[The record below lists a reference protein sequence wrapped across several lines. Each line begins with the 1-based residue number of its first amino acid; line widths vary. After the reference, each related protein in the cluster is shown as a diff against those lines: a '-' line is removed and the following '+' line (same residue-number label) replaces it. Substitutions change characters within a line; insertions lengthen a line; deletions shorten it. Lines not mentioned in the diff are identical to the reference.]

1 MTATHERQGDQREL
15 IIRDEVLRFGPEGQL
30 VGIVSHPGEPST
42 PQRAKLHPAL
52 IILNAGVLHRI
63 GPHRLHV
70 QLARRIAARGIAGL
84 RLDLGGIGD
93 SMAASDA
100 ATFRDSAVADT
111 RVAMAGLTTALGSER
126 FVLFGVCSGADNSIA
141 TALVDDRVAG
151 VILVDPPTYATR
163 RSQVRELRRKLT
175 ERGGPRYIARR
186 TVRSIERRVRTAIA
200 AIGRRAAE
208 DPPSEGRELPPV
220 ATFGEQLQTLVDRGV
235 KVLCVFSGIHGER
248 YNHPDQLFELF
259 PALRGRLDH
268 LYYPTANHTFTELAA
283 QASLLDAVTG
293 WVDQRFAS

>member
-1 MTATHERQGDQREL
+1 M
-15 IIRDEVLRFGPEGQL
+15 
-30 VGIVSHPGEPST
+30 
-42 PQRAKLHPAL
+42 
-52 IILNAGVLHRI
+52 

-70 QLARRIAARGIAGL
+70 LLARRIAAAGMASF
-84 RLDLGGIGD
+84 RLDLGGVGD

-111 RVAMAGLTTALGSER
+111 RVAMAGLSQAVGSER

-163 RSQVRELRRKLT
+163 RSQVRQLQQKLLSH
-175 ERGGPRYIARR
+175 GGPREVARWALQ
-186 TVRSIERRVRTAIA
+186 VIERRVRIA
-200 AIGRRAAE
+200 LATIGRTTAPVD
-208 DPPSEGRELPPV
+208 DPPSAGRELPPV
-220 ATFGEQLQTLVDRGV
+220 ATFGAQLQALIDRGV
-235 KVLCVFSGIHGER
+235 KILCVFSGIHGER
-248 YNHPDQLFELF
+248 YNHPDQLFELY

-283 QASLLDAVTG
+283 QAVLLDAVTG
-293 WVDQRFAS
+293 WVQKRFAS

>member
-1 MTATHERQGDQREL
+1 M
-15 IIRDEVLRFGPEGQL
+15 LRFGPEGQL
-30 VGIVSHPGEPST
+30 VGIVSHPDQPVT
-42 PQRAKLHPAL
+42 PPPAKQHPAL

-70 QLARRIAARGIAGL
+70 QLARRIAARGIASL

-111 RVAMAGLTTALGSER
+111 RVAMTGLGGER
-126 FVLFGVCSGADNSIA
+126 FVLFGVCSGADNSLA

-151 VILVDPPTYATR
+151 VVLVDPPTYATR
-163 RSQVRELRRKLT
+163 RSKLRELQRKLT
-175 ERGGPRYIARR
+175 ETAPREFARR
-186 TVRSIERRVRTAIA
+186 AVKATLRRVRTRIA
-200 AIGRRAAE
+200 MLGREATD

-220 ATFGEQLQTLVDRGV
+220 ATFGHQLQTLADRGV
-235 KVLCVFSGIHGER
+235 SILCVFSGIHGER

-283 QASLLDAVTG
+283 QAALLDAVTG
-293 WVDQRFAS
+293 WVARRFAS